1 MGRLFSGPQL
11 PILMVTGLAKEMRI
25 ARGPGFLVIASGGD
39 SERLRQILAARGEPG
54 CRAVLSF
61 GIAGGL
67 DPDLAPGDVIVAT
80 GIVANGYRWP
90 AHAAFSEILATS
102 LISGGIATRLAD
114 IAGVDA
120 PVLDASTKATMRSS
134 TGAAAVDMESHVA
147 SDFAQRHGLIFT
159 ALRIVCDP
167 AARTLP
173 PIVSDALRSDG
184 GIDHLAM
191 LTGLLRSPTQLAAL
205 TRLAGEART
214 SFRALRR
221 CRDLLGIGRGLPDF
235 FELLGDVA

>member
-1 MGRLFSGPQL
+1 MNQIVPGPQL

-25 ARGPGFLVIASGGD
+25 ARGPGFRVIASGGAP
-39 SERLRQILAARGEPG
+39 ERLRRALAARVEPG

-67 DPDLAPGDVIVAT
+67 DPKLAPGDVVIAT
-80 GIVANGYRWP
+80 GVVADGRRWP
-90 AHAAFSEILATS
+90 AHAAFAEGLASS
-102 LISGGIATRLAD
+102 LISGGITTRLAD
-114 IAGVDA
+114 IAGVDE
-120 PVLDASTKATMRSS
+120 PVLDAATKASMRSR

-147 SDFAQRHGLIFT
+147 SDFARRHGLIFT
-159 ALRIVCDP
+159 ALRIICDP

-173 PIVSDALRSDG
+173 PLVAQAFRADG
-184 GIDHLAM
+184 SIDHLAM
-191 LTGLLRSPTQLAAL
+191 LSGLLRRPAQLPAL
-205 TRLAGEART
+205 TRLAAEART

-221 CRDLLGIGRGLPDF
+221 CRDLLGIGGGLPDF